1 MDTPEDDEN
10 LQEQWNQFF
19 SEFKNLMLEEEEE
32 DSN

>member
-1 MDTPEDDEN
+1 MDTTEDDEN

-32 DSN
+32 ESN